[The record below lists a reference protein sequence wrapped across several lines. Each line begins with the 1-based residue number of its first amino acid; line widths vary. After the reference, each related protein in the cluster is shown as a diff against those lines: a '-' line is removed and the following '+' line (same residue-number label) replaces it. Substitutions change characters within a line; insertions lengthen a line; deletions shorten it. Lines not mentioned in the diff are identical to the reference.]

1 MSTRASVHFCD
12 KSGTTQA
19 VVFRHTDGYPEGL
32 GEDIRKFF
40 KAIKEQCGQDTRFN
54 DPTMLAAR
62 WVVWD
67 AAQMADS
74 SDKPLK
80 FLSVRIM
87 LQDSGD
93 IEYRYKIL
101 CNRGWD
107 DNSDPEVITE
117 EA

>member
-1 MSTRASVHFCD
+1 MSTRASIHFCD
-12 KSGTTQA
+12 KSGETRA
-19 VVFRHTDGYPEGL
+19 IVFRHTDGYPEGL
-32 GEDIRKFF
+32 GEDINKFF
-40 KAIKEQCGQDTRFN
+40 KAIKEQCPGDTRFN

-67 AAQMADS
+67 AGQMAKEAGS
-74 SDKPLK
+74 LN

-93 IEYRYKIL
+93 IEYRYKII
-101 CNRGWD
+101 CSTAWND
-107 DNSDPEVITE
+107 TSFPEVITE